1 MATPFQWWKR
11 ATVTSREERR
21 ARVHARRRG
30 EEAMRIERLR
40 ARADAAARCRRGAG
54 TVEDFELVL
63 DDLIAQQLDE
73 FVPMAVIGRA
83 RRELGL
89 GIGPRRVEEKWSLF
103 AADVLSFHPAER
115 LDHET
120 VRTLAELDRVV
131 VSPTTEPVERCG
143 AIFARALIGPGQG
156 EERRAWCWYDA
167 GAQHRAE
174 QDPCHLWMRRNAG
187 LVDCWPQLERF
198 LDEAGFHEKLAQR
211 AGIRPP
217 SVDPEAWIRVDSLG
231 VPTEEQTPAREEQE
245 GRVMAELSYVV
256 YADLLRIF
264 VRSEAFERDDHRDG
278 AATSEAGISVDRQ
291 QAP

>member
-1 MATPFQWWKR
+1 M
-11 ATVTSREERR
+11 TSREERR
-21 ARVHARRRG
+21 VRVHARRRG

-40 ARADAAARCRRGAG
+40 ARAEAAARCRRGAG

-63 DDLIAQQLDE
+63 GDLIAQQLDD
-73 FVPMAVIGRA
+73 FVPMAVIGRT

-89 GIGPRRVEEKWSLF
+89 GIGPRTVEEKWPLF

-131 VSPTTEPVERCG
+131 ASPTTKPIKRWG

-167 GAQHRAE
+167 GAERRAE

-187 LVDCWPQLERF
+187 LVDCWPQLEQF
-198 LDEAGFHEKLAQR
+198 LDEAGFHEMLAQR

-217 SVDPEAWIRVDSLG
+217 SVDCEAWIRVDSDG
-231 VPTEEQTPAREEQE
+231 KPTEDQTPAGGEDE
-245 GRVMAELSYVV
+245 GRIVAELTYAE

-264 VRSEAFERDDHRDG
+264 VRSEESDRDDRDG
-278 AATSEAGISVDRQ
+278 AATSGAGITVDGEEV
-291 QAP
+291 P